1 MLCWREAVIV
11 KSPQLIYYHAYVLIK
26 SEYKETIWDKSWIKN
41 SESNH
46 FQLNYIESKK
56 FFQNLCNEY

>member
-11 KSPQLIYYHAYVLIK
+11 KSPRFLHAYVLIK

-56 FFQNLCNEY
+56 LFQNLCNEY